1 MPGWNGLGA
10 GASPEAKIIADLSL
24 TRLLGIERC
33 AANRLAGRTR
43 PGSVGAACAAFPFPS
58 LPFPPRAHAPSH
70 TLSHRQTLA
79 RMRMRMRSAAPLSV
93 ELGARFDRPA
103 PGSESLA
110 PSAPCDPCAK
120 PAWLGV
126 GIRRVCR
133 GLRLGAWLG
142 GRRIARWGTVGLG
155 ASIQSHWLVAGR
167 LEPMGVERSPAPP
180 AQSARGG
187 RGRRRRATSPL
198 VGLDGLSMAA
208 KSGSMP
214 VDGMFALPAQ

>member
-1 MPGWNGLGA
+1 MATVQRVAEAYARVERFGRRGFAGGQDHSRLGLDAIAWNRALRREPARRPNKAGLGRR
-10 GASPEAKIIADLSL
+10 GLRRFSL
-24 TRLLGIERC
+24 
-33 AANRLAGRTR
+33 
-43 PGSVGAACAAFPFPS
+43 PFPS
-58 LPFPPRAHAPSH
+58 LPFPSIPSPSHTPSH

-93 ELGARFDRPA
+93 ELGARFDRPV

-167 LEPMGVERSPAPP
+167 LEPMRVEGSPAPP
-180 AQSARGG
+180 AQSARGSRAAQAG
-187 RGRRRRATSPL
+187 GESARRTRWYF
-198 VGLDGLSMAA
+198 DGC
-208 KSGSMP
+208 
-214 VDGMFALPAQ
+214 

>member
-1 MPGWNGLGA
+1 MARAVPVFAMATVQRVAEAYARVERFGRRGFAGGQDHSRLELDAIAWNRAL
-10 GASPEAKIIADLSL
+10 
-24 TRLLGIERC
+24 RR
-33 AANRLAGRTR
+33 
-43 PGSVGAACAAFPFPS
+43 FS
-58 LPFPPRAHAPSH
+58 LPFLPRAHTPSH

-79 RMRMRMRSAAPLSV
+79 RMRMRLRSAAPLSV

-110 PSAPCDPCAK
+110 PSALCDPCAK

-126 GIRRVCR
+126 GIRRACR

-167 LEPMGVERSPAPP
+167 LEPMRVEGSPAPP
-180 AQSARGG
+180 AQSARGSRAAQAG
-187 RGRRRRATSPL
+187 GESARRTRWYF
-198 VGLDGLSMAA
+198 DGC
-208 KSGSMP
+208 
-214 VDGMFALPAQ
+214 